1 MMAQSISAFVL
12 FCRSGRTQAAGF
24 RRRQSAKPSPRIVH
38 RCVPESR
45 LSFDPRGIM
54 PLTMNP
60 LDEFPETSAQSHP
73 HSENHRLAFPSAV
86 FSKPRAEPAES
97 GLCLTRCWPWGET
110 RGIAPNLLNYC
121 GNET

>member
-1 MMAQSISAFVL
+1 
-12 FCRSGRTQAAGF
+12 
-24 RRRQSAKPSPRIVH
+24 VH

-54 PLTMNP
+54 PLTMNS

-73 HSENHRLAFPSAV
+73 DSENDRLAFPLAV
-86 FSKPRAEPAES
+86 FSKPRAEPAEP

>member
-1 MMAQSISAFVL
+1 MPVLMMAQSVSALVL
-12 FCRSGRTQAAGF
+12 FCRSGRTQVAGF

-73 HSENHRLAFPSAV
+73 DGENDRLAFPLAV
-86 FSKPRAEPAES
+86 FSKPRAEP
-97 GLCLTRCWPWGET
+97 GLSVVTL
-110 RGIAPNLLNYC
+110 
-121 GNET
+121 